1 LPGQLSSV
9 PEPWRSFLGAVDAAP
24 DLITRLDCIGGFVL
38 TMIYGM
44 DRTTADVDVLEIAPL
59 HSSEIIA
66 RLASQ
71 GGPLHRKHGVY
82 LQYVGPG
89 IAIVPENYEDR
100 LTEMFAG
107 AFPHLRIMAL
117 DPYDLA
123 LSKLERNIQRDRDNV
138 RYLARTIPRSR
149 PAAGAVQ
156 SGASLA
162 VGTSRARGSDAGPSG
177 SLPSAKTETSDPN
190 GDLISDRRLPS
201 RIVGDQFKVGITQF
215 FGTPR
220 QLGIAGY
227 SRVCR

>member
-1 LPGQLSSV
+1 LPGPLNPV
-9 PEPWRSFLGAVDAAP
+9 PEPWRSFLGAVDAAL
-24 DLITRLDCIGGFVL
+24 DVTTRLDCIGGFVL
-38 TMIYGM
+38 TMVYGM
-44 DRTTADVDVLEIAPL
+44 DRPTADVDVLEIAPL

-123 LSKLERNIQRDRDNV
+123 LSKLERNIQRDRDDV
-138 RYLARTIPRSR
+138 RYLAQAIPLDLDLLRER
-149 PAAGAVQ
+149 YE
-156 SGASLA
+156 
-162 VGTSRARGSDAGPSG
+162 
-177 SLPSAKTETSDPN
+177 TE
-190 GDLISDRRLPS
+190 LRW
-201 RIVGDQFKVGITQF
+201 
-215 FGTPR
+215 
-220 QLGIAGY
+220 QLGRPEREDLTLDLWIAAIREDRGEQ
-227 SRVCR
+227 S